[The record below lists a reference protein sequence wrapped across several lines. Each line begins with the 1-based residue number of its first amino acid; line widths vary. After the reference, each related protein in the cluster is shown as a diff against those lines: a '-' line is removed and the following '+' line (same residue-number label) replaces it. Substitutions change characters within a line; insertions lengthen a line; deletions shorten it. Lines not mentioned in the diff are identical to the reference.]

1 MLDAMS
7 ALSRALSRLFLWFAS
22 LGLVVM
28 TGIIGWQVFARYV
41 LNASPAWAEQASLVL
56 MIWYIS
62 LAAAA
67 GVREGFHIRMTA
79 VEDAASPRLR
89 HGLRLLA
96 HTIVAMIGV
105 AMAIWGAELV
115 RDTWAHSVPTLPINR
130 GMAYLP
136 IPLSGLLI
144 VFFAAEQA
152 IHERLGRKVTPL
164 WS

>member
-1 MLDAMS
+1 MFDAIT
-7 ALSRALSRLFLWFAS
+7 ALSRTLSRVFLWFAA
-22 LGLVVM
+22 LGLVIM
-28 TGIIGWQVFARYV
+28 TAIIGWQVFARYV
-41 LNASPAWAEQASLVL
+41 LQASPAWAEQASLVL
-56 MIWYIS
+56 MIWYVS

-79 VEDAASPRLR
+79 VEDAVAPGLR
-89 HGLRLLA
+89 HALRITA
-96 HTIVAMIGV
+96 HTVVGLIGV

-115 RDTWAHSVPTLPINR
+115 RSTWAHAVPTLPITR

-144 VFFAAEQA
+144 VFFACEQA
-152 IHERLGRKVTPL
+152 ICERLGKKVTPL